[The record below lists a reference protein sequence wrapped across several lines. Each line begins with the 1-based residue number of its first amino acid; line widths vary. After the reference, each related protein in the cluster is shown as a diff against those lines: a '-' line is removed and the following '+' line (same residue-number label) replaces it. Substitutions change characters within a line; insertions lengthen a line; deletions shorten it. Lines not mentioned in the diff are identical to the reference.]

1 MVSLF
6 KALKKYFFSGIAA
19 ILPLFL
25 TLYIIVWILLF
36 FDRLTGKL
44 VNPFLLRKFGFS
56 VPGLGLVVTILAVV
70 IVGILYTYFIGKR
83 LYSFIEKLFL
93 RIPFVSA
100 IYPSLKQLSDFLFR
114 HDKMNNFKKVVL
126 VEYPS
131 RDLYAIGF
139 ITNEN
144 LKELT
149 QKTGSELISVFLPFP
164 PSPFSGLLVLV
175 PKDKITE
182 LDISIDEALK
192 FIVSG
197 GVVQPK
203 SKKPS

>member
-6 KALKKYFFSGIAA
+6 KALKRYFFLGIAA

-25 TLYIIVWILLF
+25 TVYIIVWILLF
-36 FDRLTGKL
+36 FDRITGKFID
-44 VNPFLLRKFGFS
+44 PFLIRKFGFS
-56 VPGLGLVVTILAVV
+56 IPGLGLVITILAVV
-70 IVGILYTYFIGKR
+70 TIGMLYTLFIGKR

-93 RIPFVSA
+93 KIPFLSA

-114 HDKMNNFKKVVL
+114 GDKRSNFKKVVL
-126 VEYPS
+126 AEYPS
-131 RDLYAIGF
+131 QGRYAIGF
-139 ITNEN
+139 ITNED

-149 QKTGSELISVFLPFP
+149 QKTGNELISVFVPFP

-203 SKKPS
+203 GKKG